1 MAFLGVYRAIY
12 DYVPQSEGELT
23 LTEGDLLFVLDNNS
37 DDDWWKAKKKA
48 MSDDEDEPEG
58 LIPNN
63 YIEQAQPLYQAKAL
77 YDYTKQTDEEI
88 SFPEE
93 ARLDVYDTSDDD
105 WTLVGFNGQYG
116 FAPAIYIEKA
126 SAGAA
131 SSVAPAAPAMP
142 ARPQVAEPEP
152 EEAEWN
158 ESPPESPVQNPAA
171 ALAGII
177 AQKTGQS
184 QTQARSYQAPVD
196 RGLASPP
203 LPSRPQ
209 YTPDESEDEP
219 APSMPPRPVSS
230 VSREPVSS
238 PMYSPV
244 EREPQGVSTS
254 LPYNR
259 AMAIEDEEAAL
270 RSPGGF
276 RLYNISEVVSH
287 MGKNKKMPITLG
299 INLAKGLVSLSPA
312 KARDGPSQEWSADR
326 LSNYSIEG
334 KHVFLDLVR
343 PSKSVDLHAGAKDT
357 AQEIIG
363 ILSELAGASKAE
375 GLREVWAASSGTG
388 AGGKKKGTMLYDF
401 MAQGDDEVTVAIGD
415 EVVILDDTKSEEWW
429 MVKRLKNGKEGVVPS
444 SYVEVTGTLPEPS
457 SAYTGIN
464 AARSTVEQNR
474 LEEQRLTRE
483 AARSSTVR
491 DSDDGSRPE
500 RNSSLA
506 KED

>member
-1 MAFLGVYRAIY
+1 M
-12 DYVPQSEGELT
+12 
-23 LTEGDLLFVLDNNS
+23 
-37 DDDWWKAKKKA
+37 
-48 MSDDEDEPEG
+48 
-58 LIPNN
+58 
-63 YIEQAQPLYQAKAL
+63 
-77 YDYTKQTDEEI
+77 
-88 SFPEE
+88 
-93 ARLDVYDTSDDD
+93 
-105 WTLVGFNGQYG
+105 
-116 FAPAIYIEKA
+116 
-126 SAGAA
+126 
-131 SSVAPAAPAMP
+131 
-142 ARPQVAEPEP
+142 
-152 EEAEWN
+152 
-158 ESPPESPVQNPAA
+158 
-171 ALAGII
+171 
-177 AQKTGQS
+177 
-184 QTQARSYQAPVD
+184 D

-219 APSMPPRPVSS
+219 APSMPPRPISS
-230 VSREPVSS
+230 VSREPVRS
-238 PMYSPV
+238 PMYSPI
-244 EREPQGVSTS
+244 EREPQGVSAS

-259 AMAIEDEEAAL
+259 AMAIEDEEAGL

-287 MGKNKKMPITLG
+287 LGKNKKMPITLG

-312 KARDGPSQEWSADR
+312 KAKDGPSQEWSADR

-429 MVKRLKNGKEGVVPS
+429 MIKRLKNGKEGVVPS
-444 SYVEVTGTLPEPS
+444 SYVEITGTLPEPS
-457 SAYTGIN
+457 SAYTGLN

-483 AARSSTVR
+483 VARSSTVR
-491 DSDDGSRPE
+491 DSDDGGRPE
-500 RNSSLA
+500 RHSSLA
-506 KED
+506 KEDNRKSRHSKSDKSDKPSKFSSLASVTQV

>member
-1 MAFLGVYRAIY
+1 MVANADPPL
-12 DYVPQSEGELT
+12 
-23 LTEGDLLFVLDNNS
+23 
-37 DDDWWKAKKKA
+37 
-48 MSDDEDEPEG
+48 
-58 LIPNN
+58 
-63 YIEQAQPLYQAKAL
+63 QAHPLYQAKAL
-77 YDYTKQTDEEI
+77 YDYTKQTDEEL

-105 WTLVGFNGQYG
+105 WTLVGLNGEYG

-126 SAGAA
+126 SAAAAA
-131 SSVAPAAPAMP
+131 SAAAPAMP
-142 ARPQVAEPEP
+142 VRPQVASPEP

-219 APSMPPRPVSS
+219 APSMPPRPTSS
-230 VSREPVSS
+230 ISREPVRS

-415 EVVILDDTKSEEWW
+415 EVVVLDDTKSEEWW

-444 SYVEVTGTLPEPS
+444 SYVEITGTLPEPS
-457 SAYTGIN
+457 SAYTGLN

-483 AARSSTVR
+483 VARSSTVR

-500 RNSSLA
+500 RHSSLA
-506 KED
+506 KEDNRKSRHSKSDKSDKPSKSSIILAIYITNLTKHRAECCKSAHLDRQIWFIQGRG